1 VVVEASSE
9 VRNYDVRA
17 LLHRLDLTLVAWLDV
32 LQVVLHRIAES
43 HILVLSVL
51 ENPAGQSHIGIRI
64 DEDLKVDKS

>member
-1 VVVEASSE
+1 
-9 VRNYDVRA
+9 